1 MFFGARKDRGQFL
14 WIVFQ
19 FLSDFLNIEFFMKTV
34 PHFAFKQ
41 GLIWMMCYEKKN
53 ILGEKN
59 LTFDQKYQDTKQMK
73 SKCIELTTKNRREIN
88 QI

>member
-14 WIVFQ
+14 WIVFR

-34 PHFAFKQ
+34 PHFVFKP
-41 GLIWMMCYEKKN
+41 GLIWMMSYEKKN

-59 LTFDQKYQDTKQMK
+59 FTFDQKYQDTKQMK